1 MLGSPFSGVNNVKVS
16 LKSSNSAI
24 TDQTKNTKLS
34 KDNSVLTFSPV
45 VSELSLGVYQ
55 VLFEVETKS

>member
-1 MLGSPFSGVNNVKVS
+1 MLGSPFSGVKNVKVS

-34 KDNSVLTFSPV
+34 KENSVLTFSPV
-45 VSELSLGVYQ
+45 ISELSLGLY
-55 VLFEVETKS
+55 